1 MKKRLDLLLVEKSFF
16 NSRTS
21 AQVHIIAGEVFVN
34 DEKVLTP
41 SKLIDSGSRIE
52 IKLLKD
58 SFVSRGGIK
67 LEEAINYYQINIK
80 DKICLDIG
88 ASTGGFT
95 DCLLRK
101 EALKVYSVDVGYGQ
115 LDYKLRNH
123 NKVVNIE
130 KLNARYLTKNKVPDQ
145 IDVIV
150 MDVSFISITKF
161 EKFFSEFSN
170 NKNIFI
176 GLIKPQFELS
186 SDKIGKNGIVKNSEF
201 REYAVNNVRNF
212 LSKFY
217 NQLYKTIES
226 PIKGAKGNIEYLIC
240 CKN

>member
-1 MKKRLDLLLVEKSFF
+1 MKKRLDLILVEKSFF
-16 NSRTS
+16 NSRTN
-21 AQVHIIAGEVFVN
+21 AQIHIIAGEVFVN

-41 SKLIDSGSRIE
+41 SKLIDSEARIE

-80 DKICLDIG
+80 DKICMDVG

-115 LDYKLRNH
+115 LDYKLRSH
-123 NKVVNIE
+123 NRVVNIE
-130 KLNARYLTKNKVPDQ
+130 KLNARYLTKNTVPDQ

-161 EKFFSEFSN
+161 EKFFSEFCNSN
-170 NKNIFI
+170 SIFI

-186 SDKIGKNGIVKNSEF
+186 SDKIGRNGIVKNPEF
-201 REYAVNNVRNF
+201 RKDAVDNVRNF

-217 NQLYKTIES
+217 NQLYETIES
-226 PIKGAKGNIEYLIC
+226 PIKGTKGNVEYLIY
-240 CKN
+240 CKK